1 MTLYEID
8 KDIKVLINE
17 DGEIEDIERFNALA
31 MERDKKIENV
41 GCWVKNLTAEVA
53 AMKEEKKR
61 LEDRIKSKDRMIDSL
76 EWWLDKALNG
86 QKFESPRVAISYHK
100 SKAVEIQDEAVF
112 KAWAKDYA
120 PALLKVTY
128 TIDKTGVKNYIAGG
142 AECPCAV
149 IAERQ
154 SMQVK

>member
-8 KDIKVLINE
+8 KEIQALITE
-17 DGEIEDIERFNALA
+17 DGEIEDIERFDALA

-86 QKFESPRVAISYHK
+86 QKFESPRVAISYRK
-100 SKAVEIQDEAVF
+100 SKALEIQDEAVF

-120 PALLKVTY
+120 HALLKVTY
-128 TIDKTGVKNYIAGG
+128 TIDKTGVKNYIASG

-149 IAERQ
+149 IAERK

>member
-8 KDIKVLINE
+8 KEIQALITE
-17 DGEIEDIERFNALA
+17 DGEIEDIERFDALA

-41 GCWVKNLTAEVA
+41 GCWVKNLDAEAA
-53 AMKEEKKR
+53 AMREEEKTLAERRRR
-61 LEDRIKSKDRMIDSL
+61 LESKAERL
-76 EWWLDKALNG
+76 KAYLDHALAG
-86 QKFESPRVAISYHK
+86 AKFESPRVAISYRK
-100 SKAVEIQDEAVF
+100 SKALEIQDEAVF

-120 PALLKVTY
+120 PALLKVAY
-128 TIDKTGVKNYIAGG
+128 TIDKTGVKNYIASG

-149 IAERQ
+149 IAERK

>member
-8 KDIKVLINE
+8 KEIQALITE
-17 DGEIEDIERFNALA
+17 DGEIEDIERFDALA

-76 EWWLDKALNG
+76 EWWLDKALDG
-86 QKFESPRVAISYHK
+86 QKFESPRVAISYRK
-100 SKAVEIQDEAVF
+100 SKAVEIQDEAAF
-112 KAWAKDYA
+112 KAWAMDYA
-120 PALLKVTY
+120 PALLKITY

>member
-8 KDIKVLINE
+8 KEIQALITE
-17 DGEIEDIERFNALA
+17 DGEIEDIERFDALA

-76 EWWLDKALNG
+76 EWWLDKALDG
-86 QKFESPRVAISYHK
+86 QKFESPRVAISYRK

-128 TIDKTGVKNYIAGG
+128 TIDKTGVKNYIAAG

>member
-8 KDIKVLINE
+8 KEIQALITE
-17 DGEIEDIERFNALA
+17 DGEIEDIERFDALA

-41 GCWVKNLTAEVA
+41 GCWIKNLDAEA
-53 AMKEEKKR
+53 AAIRKEEIALAERRHR
-61 LEDRIKSKDRMIDSL
+61 LESKAERL
-76 EWWLDKALNG
+76 TAYLDHALAG
-86 QKFESPRVAISYHK
+86 AKFESPRVAISYRK

-112 KAWAKDYA
+112 KAWAMDYA
-120 PALLKVTY
+120 PALLKVAY
-128 TIDKTGVKNYIAGG
+128 TIDKTGVKNYIASG

-149 IAERQ
+149 IGERQ

>member
-8 KDIKVLINE
+8 KEIQALITE
-17 DGEIEDIERFNALA
+17 DGEIEDIERFDALA

-76 EWWLDKALNG
+76 EWWLDKALDG
-86 QKFESPRVAISYHK
+86 QKFESPRVAISYRK

-120 PALLKVTY
+120 PSLLKVTY

>member
-8 KDIKVLINE
+8 KDIQVLINE
-17 DGEIEDIERFNALA
+17 DGEIEDIERFDALV
-31 MERDKKIENV
+31 MERNKKIENV

-76 EWWLDKALNG
+76 EWWLDKALDG
-86 QKFESPRVAISYHK
+86 QKFESPRVAISYRK

-120 PALLKVTY
+120 PALLKVAY
-128 TIDKTGVKNYIAGG
+128 TIDKTGVKNYIASG
-142 AECPCAV
+142 AECPCV
-149 IAERQ
+149 EIVERK

>member
-8 KDIKVLINE
+8 KDIQVLINE
-17 DGEIEDIERFNALA
+17 DGEIEDIERFDALA

-86 QKFESPRVAISYHK
+86 QKFESPRVAISYRK

-112 KAWAKDYA
+112 KAWAMDYA
-120 PALLKVTY
+120 PALLKVAY

-149 IAERQ
+149 IAERK

>member
-8 KDIKVLINE
+8 KEIQALITE
-17 DGEIEDIERFNALA
+17 DGEIEDAERFDALA

-41 GCWVKNLTAEVA
+41 GCWVKNLDATAA
-53 AMKEEKKR
+53 AIREEEKALAERRRR
-61 LEDRIKSKDRMIDSL
+61 LENRAEKLKAY
-76 EWWLDKALNG
+76 LDHALDG
-86 QKFESPRVAISYHK
+86 QKFDSPRVAISYRK
-100 SKAVEIQDEAVF
+100 SKAVEIPDEAVF

-120 PALLKVTY
+120 PALLKVAY

-142 AECPCAV
+142 AECPCAE
-149 IAERQ
+149 IAERK

>member
-8 KDIKVLINE
+8 KEIQALITE
-17 DGEIEDIERFNALA
+17 DGEIEDIERFDALA
-31 MERDKKIENV
+31 MERNKKIENV

-76 EWWLDKALNG
+76 EWWLDKALDG
-86 QKFESPRVAISYHK
+86 QKFESPRVAISYRK

-112 KAWAKDYA
+112 KAWAMDYA
-120 PALLKVTY
+120 PALLKITY

-142 AECPCAV
+142 AECPCAE
-149 IAERQ
+149 IAERK
-154 SMQVK
+154 SMQVR

>member
-8 KDIKVLINE
+8 KEIQALITE
-17 DGEIEDIERFNALA
+17 DGEIEDIERFDALA

-41 GCWVKNLTAEVA
+41 GCWVKNLDAEAA
-53 AMKEEKKR
+53 AMRKEEIALAERRHR
-61 LEDRIKSKDRMIDSL
+61 LESKAEKL
-76 EWWLDKALNG
+76 TAYLDHALAG
-86 QKFESPRVAISYHK
+86 AKFESPRVAISYRK

-112 KAWAKDYA
+112 KAWAMDYA
-120 PALLKVTY
+120 PALLKVAY
-128 TIDKTGVKNYIAGG
+128 TIDKTGVKNYIASG

>member
-8 KDIKVLINE
+8 KEIQALITE
-17 DGEIEDIERFNALA
+17 DGEIEDIERFDALA

-61 LEDRIKSKDRMIDSL
+61 LEDRIKSKDRMIDNL
-76 EWWLDKALNG
+76 EWWLDKALDG
-86 QKFESPRVAISYHK
+86 QKFESPRVAISYRK

-112 KAWAKDYA
+112 KAWAMDYA

-128 TIDKTGVKNYIAGG
+128 TIDKTGVKNYIVGG

>member
-8 KDIKVLINE
+8 KEIQALITE
-17 DGEIEDIERFNALA
+17 DGEIEDIERFDALA

-41 GCWVKNLTAEVA
+41 GCWVKNLTAEAA

-76 EWWLDKALNG
+76 EWWLDKALDG
-86 QKFESPRVAISYHK
+86 QKFESPRVAISYRK

-112 KAWAKDYA
+112 KAWAMDYA

-149 IAERQ
+149 IAERK

>member
-8 KDIKVLINE
+8 KDIQVLINE
-17 DGEIEDIERFNALA
+17 DGEIEDIERFDALV
-31 MERDKKIENV
+31 MERNKKIENV

-76 EWWLDKALNG
+76 EWWLDKALDG
-86 QKFESPRVAISYHK
+86 QKFESPRVAISYRK

-120 PALLKVTY
+120 PALLKVAY
-128 TIDKTGVKNYIAGG
+128 TIDKTGVKNYIASG

-149 IAERQ
+149 IAERK

>member
-8 KDIKVLINE
+8 KETQALITE
-17 DGEIEDIERFNALA
+17 DGEIEDIERFDALA

-76 EWWLDKALNG
+76 EWWLDKALDG
-86 QKFESPRVAISYHK
+86 QKFESPRVAIRYRK

-128 TIDKTGVKNYIAGG
+128 TIDKTGLKNYIAGG

-149 IAERQ
+149 IAERK

>member
-8 KDIKVLINE
+8 KDIQVLINE
-17 DGEIEDIERFNALA
+17 DGEIEDIERFDALV
-31 MERDKKIENV
+31 MERNKKIENV

-76 EWWLDKALNG
+76 EWWLDKALNE
-86 QKFESPRVAISYHK
+86 QKFESPRVAISYRK
-100 SKAVEIQDEAVF
+100 SKAVEIQDEAAF
-112 KAWAKDYA
+112 KAWAMDYA
-120 PALLKVTY
+120 PALLKITY

-142 AECPCAV
+142 AECPCAG
-149 IAERQ
+149 IAERK
-154 SMQVK
+154 SMQVR

>member
-8 KDIKVLINE
+8 KEIQALITE
-17 DGEIEDIERFNALA
+17 DGEIEDIERFDALA

-41 GCWVKNLTAEVA
+41 GCWVKNLDAEAA
-53 AMKEEKKR
+53 AMREEEKTLAERRHR
-61 LEDRIKSKDRMIDSL
+61 LESKAERL
-76 EWWLDKALNG
+76 KAYLDHALDG
-86 QKFESPRVAISYHK
+86 AKFESPRVAISYRK
-100 SKAVEIQDEAVF
+100 SKALEIQDEAVF

-142 AECPCAV
+142 AECPCV
-149 IAERQ
+149 EIVERK
-154 SMQVK
+154 SMQVR

>member
-8 KDIKVLINE
+8 KEIQALITD
-17 DGEIEDIERFNALA
+17 DGEIEDIERFDALV
-31 MERDKKIENV
+31 MERNKKIENV

-76 EWWLDKALNG
+76 EWWLDKALDG
-86 QKFESPRVAISYHK
+86 QKFDSPRVAISYRK

-112 KAWAKDYA
+112 KAWAMDYA
-120 PALLKVTY
+120 PALLKITY
-128 TIDKTGVKNYIAGG
+128 TIDKTGVKNYIASG
-142 AECPCAV
+142 AECPCV
-149 IAERQ
+149 EIVERK

>member
-8 KDIKVLINE
+8 KEIQALITE
-17 DGEIEDIERFNALA
+17 DGEIEDIERFDALA

-41 GCWVKNLTAEVA
+41 GCWVKNLDAEAA
-53 AMKEEKKR
+53 AMRKEEIALAERRHR
-61 LEDRIKSKDRMIDSL
+61 LESKAEKL
-76 EWWLDKALNG
+76 TAYLDHALAG
-86 QKFESPRVAISYHK
+86 AKFESPRVAISYRK

-128 TIDKTGVKNYIAGG
+128 TIDKTGVKNYIASG

>member
-8 KDIKVLINE
+8 KEIQALITE
-17 DGEIEDIERFNALA
+17 DGEIEDAERFDALA
-31 MERDKKIENV
+31 MERDRKIENV
-41 GCWVKNLTAEVA
+41 GCWVKNLDAEAAAIREEERNLAERRRKLESKAAKLTAY
-53 AMKEEKKR
+53 
-61 LEDRIKSKDRMIDSL
+61 
-76 EWWLDKALNG
+76 LDHALDG
-86 QKFESPRVAISYHK
+86 QKFESPRVAISYRK
-100 SKAVEIQDEAVF
+100 SKAVEIPDEAVF

-120 PALLKVTY
+120 PALLKVAY

-149 IAERQ
+149 IAERK

>member
-8 KDIKVLINE
+8 KEIQALINE
-17 DGEIEDIERFNALA
+17 DGEIEDIERFDALA
-31 MERDKKIENV
+31 MERNKKIENV

-76 EWWLDKALNG
+76 EWWLDKALDG
-86 QKFESPRVAISYHK
+86 QKFDSPRVAISYRK

-112 KAWAKDYA
+112 KAWAMDYA
-120 PALLKVTY
+120 PSLLKVTY

-149 IAERQ
+149 IAERK

>member
-8 KDIKVLINE
+8 KDIQVLINE
-17 DGEIEDIERFNALA
+17 DGEIEDIERFDALV
-31 MERDKKIENV
+31 MERNKKIENV

-76 EWWLDKALNG
+76 EWWLDKALDG
-86 QKFESPRVAISYHK
+86 QKFESPRVAISYRK

-128 TIDKTGVKNYIAGG
+128 TIDKTGVKNYVAGG

>member
-8 KDIKVLINE
+8 KDIQALITE
-17 DGEIEDIERFNALA
+17 DGEIEDIERFDALV
-31 MERDKKIENV
+31 MERNKKIENI

-76 EWWLDKALNG
+76 ELWLDKALDG
-86 QKFESPRVAISYHK
+86 QKFESPRVAISYRK

-149 IAERQ
+149 IAERK

>member
-8 KDIKVLINE
+8 KEIQTLITE
-17 DGEIEDIERFNALA
+17 DGEIEDIERFDALA

-76 EWWLDKALNG
+76 EWWLDKALDG
-86 QKFESPRVAISYHK
+86 QKFESPRVAISYRK

-149 IAERQ
+149 IAERK
-154 SMQVK
+154 SMQMK

>member
-8 KDIKVLINE
+8 KEIQALITE
-17 DGEIEDIERFNALA
+17 DGEIEDIERFDALA

-76 EWWLDKALNG
+76 EWWLDKALDG
-86 QKFESPRVAISYHK
+86 QKFESPRVAISYRK

-112 KAWAKDYA
+112 KAWAMDYA
-120 PALLKVTY
+120 PALLKVAY

>member
-8 KDIKVLINE
+8 KDIQVLINE
-17 DGEIEDIERFNALA
+17 DGEIEDIERFDALV
-31 MERDKKIENV
+31 MERNKKIENV

-76 EWWLDKALNG
+76 EWWLDKALDG
-86 QKFESPRVAISYHK
+86 QKFESPRVAISYRK

-149 IAERQ
+149 IAERK
-154 SMQVK
+154 SMQAK

>member
-8 KDIKVLINE
+8 KDIQVLINE
-17 DGEIEDIERFNALA
+17 DGEIEDIERFDALV
-31 MERDKKIENV
+31 MERNKKIENV

-76 EWWLDKALNG
+76 EWWLDKALDG
-86 QKFESPRVAISYHK
+86 QKFESPRVAISYRK

-112 KAWAKDYA
+112 KAWAMDYA

-142 AECPCAV
+142 AECPCAE
-149 IAERQ
+149 IAERK

>member
-8 KDIKVLINE
+8 KEIQALITD
-17 DGEIEDIERFNALA
+17 DGEIEDIERFDALA

-41 GCWVKNLTAEVA
+41 GCWVKNLDAEAA
-53 AMKEEKKR
+53 AMREEEKTLAERRHR
-61 LEDRIKSKDRMIDSL
+61 LESKAERL
-76 EWWLDKALNG
+76 KAYLDHALDG
-86 QKFESPRVAISYHK
+86 AKFESPRVAISYRK

-112 KAWAKDYA
+112 KAWAMDYA
-120 PALLKVTY
+120 PALLKVAY

>member
-8 KDIKVLINE
+8 KEIQALITE
-17 DGEIEDIERFNALA
+17 DGEIEDIERFDAMA

-41 GCWVKNLTAEVA
+41 GCWVKNLDE
-53 AMKEEKKR
+53 EEKTLAERRHR
-61 LEDRIKSKDRMIDSL
+61 LESKAERL
-76 EWWLDKALNG
+76 RAYLDYALCG
-86 QKFESPRVAISYHK
+86 AKFESPRVAISYRK

-112 KAWAKDYA
+112 KAWAKDDA

-149 IAERQ
+149 IAEKK

>member
-8 KDIKVLINE
+8 KKIQALITE
-17 DGEIEDIERFNALA
+17 DGEIEDAERFDALA

-86 QKFESPRVAISYHK
+86 QKFESPRVAISYRK
-100 SKAVEIQDEAVF
+100 SKAVEIPDEAVF

-149 IAERQ
+149 IAERK

>member
-8 KDIKVLINE
+8 KKIQALITE
-17 DGEIEDIERFNALA
+17 DGEIEDAERFDALA

-86 QKFESPRVAISYHK
+86 QKFESPRVAISYRK
-100 SKAVEIQDEAVF
+100 SKAVEIPDEAVF

-120 PALLKVTY
+120 PALLKVAY

-142 AECPCAV
+142 AECPCAI
-149 IAERQ
+149 IAERKN
-154 SMQVK
+154 MQVK

>member
-8 KDIKVLINE
+8 KKIQALITE
-17 DGEIEDIERFNALA
+17 DGEIEDAERFDALA

-86 QKFESPRVAISYHK
+86 QKFESPRVAISYRK
-100 SKAVEIQDEAVF
+100 SKAVEIPDEAVF

-149 IAERQ
+149 IAERK
-154 SMQVK
+154 SMPVK

>member
-8 KDIKVLINE
+8 KDIQVLINE
-17 DGEIEDIERFNALA
+17 DGEIEDIERFDALV
-31 MERDKKIENV
+31 MERNKKIENV

-76 EWWLDKALNG
+76 EWWLDKALDG
-86 QKFESPRVAISYHK
+86 QKFESPRVAISYRK

-120 PALLKVTY
+120 PALLKVAY
-128 TIDKTGVKNYIAGG
+128 TIDKTGVKNYIASG
-142 AECPCAV
+142 AECPCV
-149 IAERQ
+149 EIVERK
-154 SMQVK
+154 SMQVR

>member
-8 KDIKVLINE
+8 KEIQALITE
-17 DGEIEDIERFNALA
+17 DGEIEDAERFDALA

-41 GCWVKNLTAEVA
+41 GCWVKNLDAEA
-53 AMKEEKKR
+53 AAIREEEKALAERRRK
-61 LEDRIKSKDRMIDSL
+61 LESKAAKL
-76 EWWLDKALNG
+76 TAYLDHALDG
-86 QKFESPRVAISYHK
+86 AKFESPRVAISYRK
-100 SKAVEIQDEAVF
+100 SKAVEIPDEAVF
-112 KAWAKDYA
+112 KAWAMDYA

-149 IAERQ
+149 IAERK